1 MWNLRLSLF
10 NRWSRSVIGRDE
22 ITDAQAIRMNG
33 VSPGFDP
40 AEDIR
45 LVFAPN
51 GEMAGY
57 IEVWTT
63 AKPPVHP
70 WIWGRVHPDYEDLGI
85 GTWMLQWARA
95 ACLAGSQDVPD
106 WTALCTACRY
116 LSRGRKIRRSYSKT
130 WAIVTSA
137 VRTRC

>member
-1 MWNLRLSLF
+1 MLF

-22 ITDAQAIRMNG
+22 ITVPDAIRNEW

-51 GEMAGY
+51 GQMAGY

-63 AKPPVHP
+63 SQTARPPVD
-70 WIWGRVHPDYEDLGI
+70 V
-85 GTWMLQWARA
+85 GT
-95 ACLAGSQDVPD
+95 
-106 WTALCTACRY
+106 
-116 LSRGRKIRRSYSKT
+116 RRP
-130 WAIVTSA
+130 
-137 VRTRC
+137 RL